1 MPVTFAM
8 LHTRFAALPD
18 PRRAQGRRFSLA
30 ALLTLA
36 VAAIL
41 ANHLSVLA
49 IAEWG
54 RARDGRERRALGF
67 IGEVMPHQTTL
78 ASLLGCSLR
87 CLFARLDAQVLAAAL
102 VLTVTRVPAAVPGAV
117 ARGQQGGA
125 VDGKAQRGRLAG
137 QPLMTC
143 PIHML
148 SAPCHDTGLVRAQL
162 PVTASGDKPAA
173 ELATAPALIA
183 RLDWQGRVLT
193 GDALYCQRALC
204 QQVVDAG
211 GDYLVLVKGNQ
222 PQLHRDL
229 ATLFAHRA
237 DTALNAASLP
247 ALDMRTATTDDHG
260 HARTERRTLIAST
273 DLDDYLNWP
282 ALAQVFT
289 VERVWQE
296 RGIAKRPVRYGITS
310 PPVAV
315 ANAARLLALKRE
327 HWGIENGLPY
337 VKDVTLGEDRS
348 QIRKEQGPNV
358 LAMLRDTALNLLRSV
373 GCRTIAA
380 RLRHHC
386 RCLPPSSL
394 SSAFPS
400 LSTHKPLADTNRQ
413 WVPYEGEV
421 IGRRNCP
428 RQTLDTGTGQEYYH
442 FYRPVRRGAHFDS
455 RGEQEKGGQPLR

>member
-1 MPVTFAM
+1 MESTPAATPPALSVTFAT
-8 LHTRFAALPD
+8 LHALFVTLPD
-18 PRRAQGRRFSLA
+18 PRRAQGRQFPLA

-54 RARDGRERRALGF
+54 AAQGDASRRALGF
-67 IGEVMPHQTTL
+67 TGHTMPHQTTL
-78 ASLLGCSLR
+78 HR
-87 CLFARLDAQVLAAAL
+87 LFARLDAHLLAITLSRAVRSAMREPETAL
-102 VLTVTRVPAAVPGAV
+102 GASL
-117 ARGQQGGA
+117 RGAGGVA
-125 VDGKAQRGRLAG
+125 VDGKAHRGRLARH
-137 QPLMTC
+137 LLLAC

-148 SAPCHDTGLVRAQL
+148 SAVCHETGLVLAQL

-173 ELATAPALIA
+173 ELATATALIA
-183 RLDWQGRVLT
+183 HLDWQGRVLT

-204 QQVVDAG
+204 QQVIDAG

-222 PQLHRDL
+222 PELHRDL

-247 ALDMRTATTDDHG
+247 ALDMRQAITDDYG
-260 HARTERRTLIAST
+260 HARTEHRTLIAST
-273 DLDDYLNWP
+273 DLNDYLDWP

-289 VERVWQE
+289 VERVGQE
-296 RGIAKRPVRYGITS
+296 RGVTKRSVRYGITS
-310 PPVAV
+310 LPVAV

-327 HWGIENGLPY
+327 HWEIENGLHY

-348 QIRKEQGPNV
+348 QIRKGHGPNV
-358 LAMLRDTALNLLRSV
+358 LALLRDTALNLLRSA

-386 RCLPPSSL
+386 RCPTALLSLLGLPLPQH
-394 SSAFPS
+394 A
-400 LSTHKPLADTNRQ
+400 
-413 WVPYEGEV
+413 
-421 IGRRNCP
+421 
-428 RQTLDTGTGQEYYH
+428 
-442 FYRPVRRGAHFDS
+442 
-455 RGEQEKGGQPLR
+455 